1 MQNWNLRT
9 VLNEKGSLIG
19 GQRRKECSGIRH
31 VGVSIEYV
39 RDPRNVAKRTR
50 WGL

>member
-1 MQNWNLRT
+1 MST
-9 VLNEKGSLIG
+9 VLNEKGNLIG
-19 GQRRKECSGIRH
+19 GQRKKECSGIKH

-39 RDPRNVAKRTR
+39 RDPNNVAKRTR